1 MLFPDYEDESH
12 FRRLWSSVRIERNIE
27 YTLFTFGDSD
37 LPYYLVCAPD
47 KQGGMVKV
55 RKGEVKIARP
65 LILTPDNMHPE
76 FRDFFEE
83 QDGDEGIIDFML
95 ARRASLFSN
104 LKLTNRSGPEK
115 LVSDSVEEVVAKL
128 NRQLDSED
136 EDRVAILSA
145 PARLAGVAVMKF
157 ATERIMAST
166 PGNVQELREK
176 GLLPWSR

>member
-1 MLFPDYEDESH
+1 MLFPDFEDEAY
-12 FRRLWSSVRIERNIE
+12 FRRMWGAVRIERNIE

-37 LPYYLVCAPD
+37 LPYYLVCSPTNA
-47 KQGGMVKV
+47 GELVKV
-55 RKGEVKIARP
+55 RQGEVKIARP
-65 LILTPDNMHPE
+65 LILTPDSMHPE

-83 QDGDEGIIDFML
+83 HEDEGIIDFML

-128 NRQLDSED
+128 NRQLDTED

-145 PARLAGVAVMKF
+145 PAQLAGVAVLKY

-166 PGNVQELREK
+166 PSNVQELREK
-176 GLLPWSR
+176 GLLPW

>member
-1 MLFPDYEDESH
+1 MLFPDFEDEAY
-12 FRRLWSSVRIERNIE
+12 FRRMWGAVRIERNIE
-27 YTLFTFGDSD
+27 YTLFTFGDSE
-37 LPYYLVCAPD
+37 LPYYLVCYPD
-47 KQGGMVKV
+47 KQGGLVKV
-55 RKGEVKIARP
+55 RKGEVKIAKP
-65 LILTPDNMHPE
+65 LILTPDSMGPE

-83 QDGDEGIIDFML
+83 NEDESIVNFML

-128 NRQLDSED
+128 QKQLDSED

-145 PARLAGVAVMKF
+145 PTKLAGVAVLKL
-157 ATERIMAST
+157 ATERIMASA

-176 GLLPWSR
+176 GLLPW